1 MRRLL
6 ALTVASLL
14 LIGLSAAPVTAGSD
28 LPFNAKADVVSL
40 TDPMPIPQPCGDPAE
55 GFLGQELVL
64 VGTATHLGHFDQFEF
79 ICEDLRA
86 LPLMPFVVYGT
97 YTAAN
102 GDELH
107 YLVEGLVNLAT
118 GESTDGGV
126 IITGGA
132 GRFADAS
139 GWAAAAFLR
148 DAQGVAYA
156 QTVSGWISYNA
167 SDRSA
172 K

>member
-6 ALTVASLL
+6 ALSVASLL

-28 LPFNAKADVVSL
+28 LPFKAKADVVSL
-40 TDPMPIPQPCGDPAE
+40 TDPMPIAVCGDPAQ

-64 VGTATHLGHFDQFEF
+64 AGTGTHLGGFDQFEV
-79 ICEDLRA
+79 ICEDMRA

-102 GDELH
+102 GDELD

-118 GESTDGGV
+118 GESTDGGMIV
-126 IITGGA
+126 TGGT
-132 GRFADAS
+132 GRFAHAT
-139 GWAAAAFLR
+139 GWAAAVFLR

-156 QTVSGWISYNA
+156 QTVSGWISYDA
-167 SDRSA
+167 SDRSE

>member
-6 ALTVASLL
+6 ALSIASLL

-28 LPFNAKADVVSL
+28 LPFKVQADVVSL
-40 TDPMPIPQPCGDPAE
+40 TDPMPIEACGDAPD
-55 GFLGQELVL
+55 FLGQELVL
-64 VGTATHLGHFDQFEF
+64 AGKATHLGRVDQFEV
-79 ICEDLRA
+79 ICEDMRA

-102 GDELH
+102 GDELN
-107 YLVEGLVNLAT
+107 YLVEGFVNLAT
-118 GESTDGGV
+118 GENADGGMIV
-126 IITGGA
+126 TGGT
-132 GRFADAS
+132 GRFAHAS
-139 GWAAAAFLR
+139 GWAAAVFLR

-156 QTVSGWISYNA
+156 QTVSGWISYDA

-172 K
+172 Q